1 MLKDLELDKKADVH
15 LYLQLYRQ
23 LKEMVQ
29 QGNLKAHTKL
39 PPIRKLAK
47 QLEVNNSTIVKA
59 YDLLAEEELVYKK
72 VGSGTFVA
80 AKIDFEQGGEFS
92 LDNQTYIDEEAKF
105 NREENIINFATA
117 APDPK
122 LFPIKPF
129 KRLLNKVLDRDK
141 GYAFGYQKSQG
152 YLPLRR
158 SIADY
163 NQQQGIKTAAENI
176 QIVSGAQQ
184 GIDILA
190 KALLDYGATVFT
202 ESPSYPGAISVFKS
216 RKADIVEIPIKAD
229 GLDIEILKEELLKKQ
244 PEILYLMS
252 SFQNPTGYSYS
263 KEKKEEILNLAE
275 EYDFLIVEDDCLGDL
290 NYEQEQK
297 LSFKALDDK
306 QRVIYIKSF
315 SKLLMPGLRLAFL
328 VIPEPYLNKILLSK
342 YISDIFTDGLIQ
354 RVLDLY
360 FKEEIWQKQLKKLKD
375 IYKSRYFKML
385 SSLEAY
391 LPEEIDYIKA
401 GGGFNF
407 WLKLPAGLA
416 EERIY
421 DRALGAGIKLAPGS
435 YFYGNSNNKKNRLR
449 LSIAAVNEAQIETGV
464 KKLASLIKELISEAK
479 NNHSKQLLL

>member
-1 MLKDLELDKKADVH
+1 MLKDLELDKKSDVH

-23 LKEMVQ
+23 LKEMIEE
-29 QGNLKAHTKL
+29 GDLKAHTKL
-39 PPIRKLAK
+39 PPIRKSANELG
-47 QLEVNNSTIVKA
+47 VNNATIVKA

-72 VGSGTFVA
+72 VGSGTFVE
-80 AKIDFEQGGEFS
+80 AKINFEQIDDFS
-92 LDNQTYIDEEAKF
+92 LDNQIYIDEEAKF
-105 NREENIINFATA
+105 SREEKTINFATA

-122 LFPIKPF
+122 LFPIMPF

-163 NQQQGIKTAAENI
+163 NQQQGIKTAAEHI

-216 RKADIVEIPIKAD
+216 RKANIVEIPIAED
-229 GLDIEILKEELLKKQ
+229 GLNIEVLREKLAKNK

-252 SFQNPTGYSYS
+252 SFQNPTGYSYA
-263 KEKKEEILNLAE
+263 KEKKEEILALAQ

-290 NYEQEQK
+290 NYESEQN

-306 QRVIYIKSF
+306 ERVIYIKSF

-360 FKEEIWQKQLKKLKD
+360 LKEEVWQKQLKELKD
-375 IYKSRYFKML
+375 IYKKRYFTIL
-385 SSLEAY
+385 SAFKTY
-391 LPEEIDYIKA
+391 LPSAIEYNKP

-407 WLKLPAGLA
+407 WLKLPAGLS
-416 EERIY
+416 EERVY

-435 YFYGNSNNKKNRLR
+435 YFYSNESNKNRLR
-449 LSIAAVNEAQIETGV
+449 LSIAAVNEVQIETGV
-464 KKLASLIKELISEAK
+464 QKLSSLVRELISEAK
-479 NNHSKQLLL
+479 NNHSEQMLL

>member
-1 MLKDLELDKKADVH
+1 MIKDIVLDKKLDEH

-23 LKEMVQ
+23 LKELIQ
-29 QGNLKAHTKL
+29 NRELKAHTKL
-39 PPIRKLAK
+39 PAIRKLANK
-47 QLEVNNSTIVKA
+47 LGVNNITVIKA

-72 VGSGTFVA
+72 VGSGTFVEA
-80 AKIDFEQGGEFS
+80 RIDFEQSNYFS
-92 LDNQTYIDEEAKF
+92 LDKQTYIDEEAKF
-105 NREENIINFATA
+105 SHKENIINFATA

-129 KRLLNKVLDRDK
+129 KKLLNQVLERDK

-158 SIADY
+158 SITEY
-163 NQQQGIKTAAENI
+163 NSQQGIETKAENI

-190 KALLDYGATVFT
+190 KALVDYGETVFT

-229 GLDIEILKEELLKKQ
+229 GLKIEELKQQLIKKQ
-244 PEILYLMS
+244 PKILYLMS

-263 KEKKEEILNLAE
+263 KEKKQEILKLSQKH
-275 EYDFLIVEDDCLGDL
+275 DFLIVEDDCLGDL
-290 NYEQEQK
+290 NYNKEQK
-297 LSFKALDDK
+297 LSFKALDK
-306 QRVIYIKSF
+306 NQRVIYIKSF

-328 VIPEPYLNKILLSK
+328 VIPEPYLHKILLSK

-360 FKEEIWQKQLKKLKD
+360 LREEIWEKQLNKLKE
-375 IYKSRYFKML
+375 IYKARYFKML
-385 SSLEAY
+385 SAFEAY
-391 LPEEIDYIKA
+391 LPQGVDFIKP

-407 WLKLPAGLA
+407 WLKLPNELA
-416 EERIY
+416 EERVY

-435 YFYGNSNNKKNRLR
+435 YFYGNEINKNHLR
-449 LSIAAVNEAQIETGV
+449 LSIAAVSETQIETGV
-464 KKLASLIKELISEAK
+464 KKLGSLIKK
-479 NNHSKQLLL
+479 FHQR

>member
-1 MLKDLELDKKADVH
+1 MLKELEVSKKLEKH
-15 LYLQLYRQ
+15 LYLQLYTQ
-23 LKEMVQ
+23 LKEMIQ

-47 QLEVNNSTIVKA
+47 QLGVNNTTVVKA
-59 YDLLAEEELVYKK
+59 YNLLAEEELVYKK
-72 VGSGTFVA
+72 VGSGTFVE
-80 AKIDFEQGGEFS
+80 AKISFEQIDDFS
-92 LDNQTYIDEEAKF
+92 LDNQSYIDEETKF

-152 YLPLRR
+152 YLPLRH
-158 SIADY
+158 SIVEY
-163 NQQQGIKTAAENI
+163 NQQQGIKTTAENI

-190 KALLDYGATVFT
+190 KALLDYGVTVFI
-202 ESPSYPGAISVFKS
+202 ESPSYPGATSVFKS
-216 RKADIVEIPIKAD
+216 RKADIVEIPIRDD
-229 GLDIEILKEELLKKQ
+229 GLDIEILKKELAKKQ

-263 KEKKEEILNLAE
+263 REKKEEILSLAQE
-275 EYDFLIVEDDCLGDL
+275 HDFLIVEDDCLGDL
-290 NYEQEQK
+290 NYKQEEK
-297 LSFKALDDK
+297 LPFKALDDK

-328 VIPEPYLNKILLSK
+328 VIPRAYLNKILLSK

-360 FKEEIWQKQLKKLKD
+360 FKEEIWQEQLRKLKG
-375 IYKSRYFKML
+375 IYKSRYFKMI
-385 SSLEAY
+385 SVFESF
-391 LPEEIDYIKA
+391 LPEEIDYVKA

-407 WLKLPAGLA
+407 WLKLPAGLE

-435 YFYGNSNNKKNRLR
+435 YFYGNQNKEKNRLR
-449 LSIAAVNEAQIETGV
+449 LSIAAVNKVEIEAGV
-464 KKLASLIKELISEAK
+464 KKLSSLIKELISEAK
-479 NNHSKQLLL
+479 SRHSKQLLL